1 MPGMATQQ
9 STPVRLPPGVSED
22 EFAAAVERFESAIGP
37 DKVLRAEEELLGFRD
52 PFQYEAWTEYSASAV
67 VMPTT
72 VEEVQAVVRVAGERR
87 IPLWTHSRGMNNGYG
102 GPAPRLDG
110 SVIVSLRNMDKV
122 LEIGSGCGYQTA
134 VLAQFAREVYS
145 IERVGPLLTRTRT
158 RLRQLRLNNVRLK
171 HADGLLGLPES
182 APFDGIIFTAAATHI
197 PGTLL
202 EQLAIRGRIV
212 FPKGSQD
219 QYLCVI
225 ERNLQGYT
233 ETMLDEVRFVPI
245 VPGIWKR

>member
-1 MPGMATQQ
+1 MTSARTRARMI
-9 STPVRLPPGVSED
+9 
-22 EFAAAVERFESAIGP
+22 ER
-37 DKVLRAEEELLGFRD
+37 LRARGIVDE
-52 PFQYEAWTEYSASAV
+52 V
-67 VMPTT
+67 VLAAMNGVPRHIF
-72 VEEVQAVVRVAGERR
+72 VEEVLANRAYDDVALPINFGQTISSPFTVARMSELLR
-87 IPLWTHSRGMNNGYG
+87 
-102 GPAPRLDG
+102 AG
-110 SVIVSLRNMDKV
+110 SSIDKV

-145 IERVGPLLTRTRT
+145 VERVGPLLTRTRT

-182 APFDGIIFTAAATHI
+182 APFDSIIFTAAATHI
-197 PGTLL
+197 PATLL

>member
-1 MPGMATQQ
+1 M
-9 STPVRLPPGVSED
+9 
-22 EFAAAVERFESAIGP
+22 
-37 DKVLRAEEELLGFRD
+37 
-52 PFQYEAWTEYSASAV
+52 
-67 VMPTT
+67 
-72 VEEVQAVVRVAGERR
+72 
-87 IPLWTHSRGMNNGYG
+87 
-102 GPAPRLDG
+102 
-110 SVIVSLRNMDKV
+110 
-122 LEIGSGCGYQTA
+122 
-134 VLAQFAREVYS
+134 
-145 IERVGPLLTRTRT
+145 LTRTRT

-197 PGTLL
+197 PATLL

>member
-1 MPGMATQQ
+1 MTSARTRARMI
-9 STPVRLPPGVSED
+9 
-22 EFAAAVERFESAIGP
+22 ER
-37 DKVLRAEEELLGFRD
+37 LRARGIVDE
-52 PFQYEAWTEYSASAV
+52 V
-67 VMPTT
+67 VLAAMSVVPRHIF
-72 VEEVQAVVRVAGERR
+72 VEEVLANRAYDDVALPINFGQTISSPFTVARMSELLR
-87 IPLWTHSRGMNNGYG
+87 
-102 GPAPRLDG
+102 AG
-110 SVIVSLRNMDKV
+110 SGLDKV

-134 VLAQFAREVYS
+134 VLAQFVREVYS

-197 PGTLL
+197 PATLL
-202 EQLAIRGRIV
+202 EQLAIRGKLV

-225 ERNLQGYT
+225 ERNSQGYT

>member
-1 MPGMATQQ
+1 MTSARTRARMI
-9 STPVRLPPGVSED
+9 
-22 EFAAAVERFESAIGP
+22 ER
-37 DKVLRAEEELLGFRD
+37 LRARGIVDE
-52 PFQYEAWTEYSASAV
+52 V
-67 VMPTT
+67 VLAAMNVVPRHIF
-72 VEEVQAVVRVAGERR
+72 VEEVLANRAYDDVALPINFGQTISSPFTVARMSELLR
-87 IPLWTHSRGMNNGYG
+87 
-102 GPAPRLDG
+102 AG
-110 SVIVSLRNMDKV
+110 SGIDKV

-197 PGTLL
+197 PATLL

-245 VPGIWKR
+245 LPGIWKR

>member
-1 MPGMATQQ
+1 MTSARTRARMI
-9 STPVRLPPGVSED
+9 
-22 EFAAAVERFESAIGP
+22 ER
-37 DKVLRAEEELLGFRD
+37 LRARGIVDE
-52 PFQYEAWTEYSASAV
+52 V
-67 VMPTT
+67 VLAAMNVVPRHIF
-72 VEEVQAVVRVAGERR
+72 VEEVLANRAYDDVALPINFGQTISSPFTVARMSELLR
-87 IPLWTHSRGMNNGYG
+87 
-102 GPAPRLDG
+102 AG
-110 SVIVSLRNMDKV
+110 SGIDKV

-197 PGTLL
+197 PATLL
-202 EQLAIRGRIV
+202 EQLAIRGRII
-212 FPKGSQD
+212 FPKRSQD

>member
-1 MPGMATQQ
+1 MI
-9 STPVRLPPGVSED
+9 
-22 EFAAAVERFESAIGP
+22 ER
-37 DKVLRAEEELLGFRD
+37 LRARGIVDE
-52 PFQYEAWTEYSASAV
+52 V
-67 VMPTT
+67 VLAAMNVVPRHIF
-72 VEEVQAVVRVAGERR
+72 VEEVLANRAYDDVALPINFGQTISSPFTVARMSELLR
-87 IPLWTHSRGMNNGYG
+87 
-102 GPAPRLDG
+102 AG
-110 SVIVSLRNMDKV
+110 SGIDKV

-171 HADGLLGLPES
+171 HADGLLGLPEF

-197 PGTLL
+197 PPTLL

-245 VPGIWKR
+245 LPGIWKR